1 MTMDYGTILELRD
14 LHSALKR
21 HNGGYFFPKV
31 VVKYSNLCNHLSS
44 EGHLQVC
51 MCVWVRVSVVKYSN
65 LCDFKFKGQ
74 FSGVYVCV
82 HACEK
87 EWVWWSIQ
95 IYLTIYVQ
103 RSISRCVC
111 MRKSECGKVFKF
123 MWLSSKVNF
132 QVCVRER
139 AWTDLCHIFLTSTGL

>member
-65 LCDFKFKGQ
+65 LCD
-74 FSGVYVCV
+74 Y
-82 HACEK
+82 
-87 EWVWWSIQ
+87 
-95 IYLTIYVQ
+95 
-103 RSISRCVC
+103 
-111 MRKSECGKVFKF
+111 
-123 MWLSSKVNF
+123 LSSKVNF
-132 QVCVRER
+132 QVCMFVCMHVRKSECGEVFKFIWLFMFKGQFPGVWER